1 MNPQQ
6 EHQSHAI
13 TAALIATLAIHATV
27 AAGVLWGDWLKTAS
41 FTAAPKK
48 DYQLITLDLSQTP
61 PTPEPLKRPTIPNI
75 FVPVPPE
82 AATPEPPSKETPFYS
97 NKNSQATQPE
107 PVASPDN
114 KPKLKGEHNA
124 PPGTTQTPNPTSL
137 QTKPQSTLQPNAGKP
152 SSSKPS
158 ASATSFHGRTKINP
172 TPINPI
178 TPTSPPPAAI
188 RSNQGLQKATVSDP
202 NNHLPAPTKPNG
214 TAGLLPT
221 FPDGP
226 KAPSLQQAKSGLGS
240 RKMNTD
246 DAGTARTG
254 APALDVRL
262 TGYGDY
268 DARFFAAISIAW
280 RKQIKDRSWVAS
292 TVKVDFNLHSNGRID
307 NVQIHDT
314 RAASILQFFCREAI
328 EQPAPFEP
336 WSNEMR
342 TQLGPGP
349 RRCRITFNY
358 LIR

>member
-1 MNPQQ
+1 MPPPQ

-13 TAALIATLAIHATV
+13 TAALIATLSIHATV
-27 AAGVLWGDWLKTAS
+27 AAGVLWGGWLKTAS
-41 FTAAPKK
+41 FPAASKK
-48 DYQLITLDLSQTP
+48 EYQLVTLDLSQTP
-61 PTPEPLKRPTIPNI
+61 PPPEPLKRPTKPNI

-82 AATPEPPSKETPFYS
+82 AVTPEPPPKETPFYS

-107 PVASPDN
+107 PVASPDKN
-114 KPKLKGEHNA
+114 PKLKGEHNT
-124 PPGTTQTPNPTSL
+124 PPGTIRTPSPTSL
-137 QTKPQSTLQPNAGKP
+137 QPKPKPTSQPNAGKP
-152 SSSKPS
+152 SSPKPS
-158 ASATSFHGRTKINP
+158 ASATSFQGNIKIKP
-172 TPINPI
+172 TPITSI
-178 TPTSPPPAAI
+178 TPASPRPAAI
-188 RSNQGLQKATVSDP
+188 RSNQGLQKASVSHH
-202 NNHLPAPTKPNG
+202 NNQLPAPAKPNG
-214 TAGLLPT
+214 AAGLLPT

-246 DAGTARTG
+246 EAGTARTG

-307 NVQIHDT
+307 NVQIRDT

-336 WSNEMR
+336 WSNDMR